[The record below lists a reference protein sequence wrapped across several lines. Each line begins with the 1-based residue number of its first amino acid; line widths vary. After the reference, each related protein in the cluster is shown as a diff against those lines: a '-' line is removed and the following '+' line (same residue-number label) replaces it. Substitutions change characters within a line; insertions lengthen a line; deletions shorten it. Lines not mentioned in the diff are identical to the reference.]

1 MKDLN
6 YFTKT
11 VVIVLAIAVIA
22 FVASIFVYPSEDLYI
37 DPRADVCVVA
47 LLLVP
52 FAFLALLVMV
62 IVKKWRKA
70 SFLPLALLLGSIIIF
85 FVFDWEGIH
94 FKKNLDKS
102 IQKVCI
108 EYCMKKDVRINPS
121 SLNFIK
127 KEEKKEN
134 MYYDYICTFTAE
146 IPEEGFVDT
155 VKFYVVI
162 FNYNRNGYV
171 YDSYRVLSSSNV
183 VE

>member
-1 MKDLN
+1 
-6 YFTKT
+6 
-11 VVIVLAIAVIA
+11 
-22 FVASIFVYPSEDLYI
+22 
-37 DPRADVCVVA
+37 
-47 LLLVP
+47 
-52 FAFLALLVMV
+52 MV

-102 IQKVCI
+102 IQKVCM

-127 KEEKKEN
+127 KEERKEN

-146 IPEEGFVDT
+146 IPEGGFVDT

-183 VE
+183 EE